1 MERIAPPSTSHL
13 IFDFG
18 SRMNNRSPLPLSRD
32 AAEFTSGAP
41 PLRFPMQRCFVAF

>member
-18 SRMNNRSPLPLSRD
+18 SRTNNRSPCPFSRD
-32 AAEFTSGAP
+32 AAEFMSGAP
-41 PLRFPMQRCFVAF
+41 PLRFPMERCLAAS